1 MSLVRFKNNNRVN
14 HFSDVWEDFFKRE
27 LTDSRNACVS
37 GNTVPAANISESQ
50 KGFSI
55 ELAAPGFNKEDFN
68 LSIDK
73 NDLILEVNKEI
84 EVEKEGSYT
93 RKEFNYKNF
102 KRSFKL
108 PNTVNHNKISASY
121 VNGILGVE
129 IPKKEDAILPEK
141 KSIEIK

>member
-50 KGFSI
+50 KEFSI